1 MKFIIDKRLKEN
13 GLKVAMVKIADSTIV
28 NKKKELEEEKKKL
41 IDSLDWQRIES
52 SPILKEYKKL
62 YTDTSLNPPAL
73 NLLRLIKSKGRFPNI
88 NTVVDAYNLISAK
101 TLFSIGAHDLSKI
114 KGDIRFIVTTGTEK
128 YTPLGSE
135 NNVAVDVNEYAAVD
149 DEKIICYLDQKQC
162 QETKI
167 TKDTKEFIVYVQGNE
182 TSSQEDVNKVL
193 GEIIDAIKKF
203 CGGDSTI
210 IQEKIETIKSASMMR

>member
-1 MKFIIDKRLKEN
+1 MEFIIDKRLKEN
-13 GLKVAMVKIADSTIV
+13 GLKVAMAKIANATIV
-28 NKKKELEEEKKKL
+28 NKKKELEEEKKEF
-41 IDSLDWQRIES
+41 IDSVDWQKIES
-52 SPILKEYKKL
+52 SQILKSYQKL
-62 YTDTSLNPPAL
+62 YSDSSLNPPAL
-73 NLLRLIKSKGRFPNI
+73 NLLKLVKRSGRFPNI

-101 TLFSIGAHDLSKI
+101 TLFSIGAHDLSRI
-114 KGDIRFIVTTGTEK
+114 KGDIKFIVTTGSEK

-135 NNVAVDVNEYAAVD
+135 NNVAVNSNEYAAVD

-182 TSSQEDVNKVL
+182 TSSQEDVNAVL
-193 GEIIDAIKKF
+193 SEVIDTIKRF

-210 IQEKIETIKSASMMR
+210 IQEEIEIVNPVSMMQ